1 MRGPSD
7 RMGSLP
13 TAVSLLLN
21 RLRTDFVRGE
31 DFGIKNFLDTG
42 LHLALLFR
50 SSLLNRFFTPK
61 VAFQPPQLGVFGN
74 GDLYGTKTKEFK
86 LGRAA
91 ISAGVREISRE
102 RLRVT

>member
-1 MRGPSD
+1 
-7 RMGSLP
+7 MGSLP

-61 VAFQPPQLGVFGN
+61 VPSSLLNWGLWDLTWICMAPKQKNSSWAGPQYQQAFEKSQGN
-74 GDLYGTKTKEFK
+74 VSG
-86 LGRAA
+86 
-91 ISAGVREISRE
+91 
-102 RLRVT
+102 